1 MWNNFED
8 AVDDI
13 KRANPIEDVVKDLG
27 HKFERDSGKYRRV
40 PHTGGLVIN
49 TAKQNFFWAEKGW
62 NGDVVTLVEKEK
74 GWEFRSAVE
83 WLADRAGLDRPG
95 WGKMDDQAVKAH
107 RLKLSIF
114 EISQQLFVKWL
125 WEDEVALDYLRKR
138 GFSDEVIRISGMGFS
153 GRKTDAQYNEM
164 RGQLGMYEIDPAS
177 PAAVGVLGYRGDVAA
192 WSKKYNVDVS
202 EHDWVQWGQVS
213 GLMGRPGIIYAHQW
227 AGRTIY
233 FTRRN
238 LPGYDT
244 FEDAEGKTKEIKS
257 YNVPKCLAG
266 VRQPYFNHVYR
277 ADAEDCVIV
286 EGPADAETFG
296 VWGLAAVALCGV
308 HAEDEGIQSLK
319 ARLKSHKKKYLLLD
333 DDPTG
338 RAKRERVA
346 QAIGPL
352 VRLVDWSDMEPGE
365 GPIIAE
371 VEEVEDLAETQKD
384 GENTDE

>member
-1 MWNNFED
+1 
-8 AVDDI
+8 
-13 KRANPIEDVVKDLG
+13 
-27 HKFERDSGKYRRV
+27 
-40 PHTGGLVIN
+40 
-49 TAKQNFFWAEKGW
+49 
-62 NGDVVTLVEKEK
+62 
-74 GWEFRSAVE
+74 
-83 WLADRAGLDRPG
+83 
-95 WGKMDDQAVKAH
+95 
-107 RLKLSIF
+107 
-114 EISQQLFVKWL
+114 
-125 WEDEVALDYLRKR
+125 
-138 GFSDEVIRISGMGFS
+138 
-153 GRKTDAQYNEM
+153 
-164 RGQLGMYEIDPAS
+164 
-177 PAAVGVLGYRGDVAA
+177 
-192 WSKKYNVDVS
+192 
-202 EHDWVQWGQVS
+202 
-213 GLMGRPGIIYAHQW
+213 MGRPGIIYAHQW

-365 GPIIAE
+365 GQIIAE